1 MFFTTNLH
9 GLVSNLNTNQC
20 KFFISGQTNR
30 KCECQKLALTC
41 IDLRVRLAGDSVLG
55 LTYHFNVGWVW
66 IRSVLNLG
74 LHFEGRLSTGH
85 IEWFNVVSWS
95 AV

>member
-9 GLVSNLNTNQC
+9 GLASNLNTNQC
-20 KFFISGQTNR
+20 